1 MKSEY
6 INNDFVKYHFEINPQ
21 EFEFF
26 LQKSFDSVK
35 NDIKIKGFRKGFVT
49 RLLCEKHF
57 GERFLYQ
64 KAITFLIDNKI
75 NEILAKDEKKIM
87 GQPELVDFDLNKIE
101 RDHNFNLI
109 IKFAL
114 KPKIELC
121 DYKSINVNKDQ
132 GVIVTE
138 EEIDKSIRNWL
149 NIAFKEQGFKI
160 DNKYC
165 QYFFDLEIRNKNI
178 ILFNENDICLYG
190 SDQQFDN
197 IINYLSS
204 HIIGMK
210 EKETRNLKIK
220 FPDTFANLKLS
231 GHNLKI
237 KVFLNRINVISDID
251 LNNDLINQL
260 NLSENFPDIK
270 NLRDYFRTQL
280 QFNKKEVLKKKEI
293 QNILEY
299 LLKNSIINIPQYLLQ
314 NHISTTEKKICEQL
328 KNKDPH
334 LKEYLQ
340 QNNLSETD
348 FKKQMSEETIKKL
361 KIEFLLE
368 EIAIKENIR
377 ILDNEIQDF
386 YQKLFR
392 SSNMQNLE
400 DFQKKYNIDYIKTT
414 LLQNKVIDFLW
425 NNCSV
430 NKNS

>member
-1 MKSEY
+1 M
-6 INNDFVKYHFEINPQ
+6 
-21 EFEFF
+21 
-26 LQKSFDSVK
+26 
-35 NDIKIKGFRKGFVT
+35 
-49 RLLCEKHF
+49 
-57 GERFLYQ
+57 
-64 KAITFLIDNKI
+64 
-75 NEILAKDEKKIM
+75 
-87 GQPELVDFDLNKIE
+87 
-101 RDHNFNLI
+101 
-109 IKFAL
+109 
-114 KPKIELC
+114 
-121 DYKSINVNKDQ
+121 
-132 GVIVTE
+132 
-138 EEIDKSIRNWL
+138 
-149 NIAFKEQGFKI
+149 AFKEQGFKI

-299 LLKNSIINIPQYLLQ
+299 LLKNYIININQYLL
-314 NHISTTEKKICEQL
+314 
-328 KNKDPH
+328 KN
-334 LKEYLQ
+334 
-340 QNNLSETD
+340 
-348 FKKQMSEETIKKL
+348 
-361 KIEFLLE
+361 
-368 EIAIKENIR
+368 
-377 ILDNEIQDF
+377 
-386 YQKLFR
+386 
-392 SSNMQNLE
+392 
-400 DFQKKYNIDYIKTT
+400 YI
-414 LLQNKVIDFLW
+414 
-425 NNCSV
+425 
-430 NKNS
+430 

>member
-1 MKSEY
+1 
-6 INNDFVKYHFEINPQ
+6 
-21 EFEFF
+21 
-26 LQKSFDSVK
+26 
-35 NDIKIKGFRKGFVT
+35 
-49 RLLCEKHF
+49 
-57 GERFLYQ
+57 
-64 KAITFLIDNKI
+64 
-75 NEILAKDEKKIM
+75 
-87 GQPELVDFDLNKIE
+87 
-101 RDHNFNLI
+101 
-109 IKFAL
+109 
-114 KPKIELC
+114 
-121 DYKSINVNKDQ
+121 
-132 GVIVTE
+132 
-138 EEIDKSIRNWL
+138 
-149 NIAFKEQGFKI
+149 
-160 DNKYC
+160 
-165 QYFFDLEIRNKNI
+165 
-178 ILFNENDICLYG
+178 
-190 SDQQFDN
+190 
-197 IINYLSS
+197 
-204 HIIGMK
+204 
-210 EKETRNLKIK
+210 
-220 FPDTFANLKLS
+220 
-231 GHNLKI
+231 
-237 KVFLNRINVISDID
+237 
-251 LNNDLINQL
+251 
-260 NLSENFPDIK
+260 
-270 NLRDYFRTQL
+270 FRTQL

-314 NHISTTEKKICEQL
+314 NHMSTTEKQICEQL

>member
-1 MKSEY
+1 MRTG
-6 INNDFVKYHFEINPQ
+6 
-21 EFEFF
+21 F
-26 LQKSFDSVK
+26 L
-35 NDIKIKGFRKGFVT
+35 T
-49 RLLCEKHF
+49 RLLSEKHF

-149 NIAFKEQGFKI
+149 NMAFKEQGFKI

-280 QFNKKEVLKKKEI
+280 QFDKKEVLKKKR
-293 QNILEY
+293 NTKY
-299 LLKNSIINIPQYLLQ
+299 
-314 NHISTTEKKICEQL
+314 
-328 KNKDPH
+328 
-334 LKEYLQ
+334 
-340 QNNLSETD
+340 
-348 FKKQMSEETIKKL
+348 FGVFIKKFDY
-361 KIEFLLE
+361 KYTSIF
-368 EIAIKENIR
+368 ITKPHFNNR
-377 ILDNEIQDF
+377 
-386 YQKLFR
+386 KK
-392 SSNMQNLE
+392 NM
-400 DFQKKYNIDYIKTT
+400 
-414 LLQNKVIDFLW
+414 
-425 NNCSV
+425 
-430 NKNS
+430 

>member
-64 KAITFLIDNKI
+64 KAIKFLIDNKI
-75 NEILAKDEKKIM
+75 NEILTKDEKKIM
-87 GQPELVDFDLNKIE
+87 GQPELVDFDLKKIE

-121 DYKSINVNKDQ
+121 NYKSINVNKDQ
-132 GVIVTE
+132 SVIITE

-149 NIAFKEQGFKI
+149 NMAFKEQGFKV
-160 DNKYC
+160 DNKYY

-197 IINYLSS
+197 IINYLSP

-237 KVFLNRINVISDID
+237 KIFLKRINIISDID
-251 LNNDLINQL
+251 LTNDLINQL

-293 QNILEY
+293 RNILEY

-314 NHISTTEKKICEQL
+314 NHISTTEKQICEQL

-334 LKEYLQ
+334 LKEYLK
-340 QNNLSETD
+340 QNNLSEID

-425 NNCSV
+425 NNFFC
-430 NKNS
+430 